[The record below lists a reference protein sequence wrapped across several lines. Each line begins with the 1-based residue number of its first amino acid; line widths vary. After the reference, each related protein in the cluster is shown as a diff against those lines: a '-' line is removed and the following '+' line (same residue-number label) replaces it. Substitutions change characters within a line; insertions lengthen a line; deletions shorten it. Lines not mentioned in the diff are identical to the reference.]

1 MEQMELKEIMAR
13 AFVEAVP
20 QKGKGE
26 AEFLNA
32 IEGDELRRAY
42 FICLILR
49 MPLADLEKMKAQNKS
64 PDEIERLRNEF
75 IVKLATDL
83 DPMSHRMSSELSKLN
98 ELIQENKKTTDY
110 LKRDVAEAIERERS
124 ALLDQISGLK
134 EQQKRDQMLTVEYRE
149 EIKAYKEKVN
159 ALMENSRDMQKRIS
173 DQESEEDLK
182 RRAEQIRENRTAD
195 GSSAGFLE
203 RRRKKRRQDEYEQE
217 MDEFIKELIS
227 KEDLSR
233 EQKDY
238 LLSALEEGYS
248 FKIARRVMVPTLT
261 VEQMQKFIKIYD
273 RRMGGK
279 KQ

>member
-42 FICLILR
+42 FICLIFR
-49 MPLADLEKMKAQNKS
+49 MPLADLEKMKTQNKS

-134 EQQKRDQMLTVEYRE
+134 EQQKRDQMLAVEYRE

-173 DQESEEDLK
+173 DQESKEDLE
-182 RRAEQIRENRTAD
+182 RRAEQIREKRAAD

>member
-42 FICLILR
+42 FICLIFR
-49 MPLADLEKMKAQNKS
+49 MPLADLEKMKTQNKS

-83 DPMSHRMSSELSKLN
+83 DPMSHRMSSELSRLN
-98 ELIQENKKTTDY
+98 ELIQENKKATDY

-134 EQQKRDQMLTVEYRE
+134 EQQKRDQMLALEYRE
-149 EIKAYKEKVN
+149 EIKAYKEKLNV
-159 ALMENSRDMQKRIS
+159 LMENSRDMQKRIS
-173 DQESEEDLK
+173 DQESKEDLE
-182 RRAEQIRENRTAD
+182 RRAERIRENRAVEKT
-195 GSSAGFLE
+195 SAGFLE
-203 RRRKKRRQDEYEQE
+203 RRRNKRRQDEYEQE